1 MDPHALLKSHV
12 DAYTRKD
19 GAVVSAHDTKVQ
31 KHADQPKKTKEAATP
46 VEAYGVRGMKSTPW
60 RKQFKSSDHLN
71 KWQEANDSVE
81 VHGMR
86 ELETA
91 RPSEK
96 PARDEGL
103 PPAVRAAVTALSPHN
118 DDEWDHSGGSSK
130 IACGRHRAADS
141 TDVLFDHG
149 FRMTGGDDDEMKHP
163 DGHTAT
169 ISDGGLT
176 IKHGG
181 KP

>member
-31 KHADQPKKTKEAATP
+31 KHADQPKKTKEA
-46 VEAYGVRGMKSTPW
+46 
-60 RKQFKSSDHLN
+60 
-71 KWQEANDSVE
+71 
-81 VHGMR
+81 
-86 ELETA
+86 
-91 RPSEK
+91 
-96 PARDEGL
+96 ARDEGL